1 MAWNHWRSGL
11 RVPWE
16 IVPAVMD
23 DWCPHPLQCIKPRWV
38 SHASPDKHRGQRK
51 PDGQRTLMRYCR
63 LLSSVANH
71 RSNSPSVR
79 GYSESTTSVR
89 YPWESLEARG
99 YVDSLYTQKKTGP
112 GSFPAPWIFRLCPL
126 LVVERGLRLLRLVL
140 ATEALEPVLAAD
152 AGLYLG
158 HGAQPGGRNLLEIG
172 RAHV

>member
-99 YVDSLYTQKKTGP
+99 YVDAAKSRISNRGKDSRYSL
-112 GSFPAPWIFRLCPL
+112 
-126 LVVERGLRLLRLVL
+126 
-140 ATEALEPVLAAD
+140 
-152 AGLYLG
+152 
-158 HGAQPGGRNLLEIG
+158 GRREG
-172 RAHV
+172 RARRERVGDRLAGQQVTPAMQIAKLLASVRKMVM